1 MAKGGLQRKKKVVSG
16 TLLNSIAYKI
26 DKKQEGDFT
35 ISFLSAPDGA
45 FVDEGV
51 RGGKKVQTFVD
62 FGGNR
67 RPSSFRFG
75 SGSGVKGGLTKGLDQ
90 WVIKRGIAGRD
101 EKGRFLSRKSLKF
114 LIARKIFTF
123 GIESTSFYSKPL
135 KLQLKFLPEDVMD
148 QFETAIMD
156 TLITNK

>member
-1 MAKGGLQRKKKVVSG
+1 MDSLENYLHSWARKIVNMAKGGLQRKKKVVSG

-35 ISFLSAPDGA
+35 ISFLSAPYGA

-51 RGGKKVQTFVD
+51 SGVKKVQTFVD

-90 WVIKRGIAGRD
+90 WVIKRGIAG
-101 EKGRFLSRKSLKF
+101 
-114 LIARKIFTF
+114 
-123 GIESTSFYSKPL
+123 
-135 KLQLKFLPEDVMD
+135 
-148 QFETAIMD
+148 
-156 TLITNK
+156 